1 LACDLHYVRYR
12 QETKSKHM
20 LKITIKDGETVQTI
34 RLEGKIVGPWVEEF
48 DRAWHAMEIDGSKQ
62 LRLDLCGVDFVDDR
76 GRRLLQDIYRKTH
89 ASFLANS
96 PLTHYFADEAMQQ
109 KSHDRK
115 QGD

>member
-1 LACDLHYVRYR
+1 
-12 QETKSKHM
+12 M
-20 LKITIKDGETVQTI
+20 LKISIKDGETVQTI

-48 DRAWHAMEIDGSKQ
+48 DRAWQTLKADGSKQ

-76 GRRLLQDIYRKTH
+76 GRRLLHEIYRKTH

-96 PLTHYFADEAMQQ
+96 PLIQYFADEAMQE
-109 KSHDRK
+109 KSYDGK